1 MIQAEHPCGARAANL
16 FAPGRM
22 KLEVDVMAEIFGGQI
37 VAKYIKEVEGIDT
50 IFSLSGGHIAPV
62 FDGCLDYGVRNIDV
76 RHEQAAVMAAHAWSV
91 FTGKPGVCLVTAGP
105 GFTNALT
112 GVANAFME
120 NVPVVVLSGM
130 APIRDLDRG
139 ALQDMNQVDM
149 IRPVVK
155 WIGRCY
161 DVARIP
167 EYLGMAFRHAVSGR
181 PGPVFLEIPPDEL
194 YISTEESEM
203 KWPAR
208 PSKKYAVVPDE
219 ESVNEAL
226 ELLDGAEKPLLLGG
240 SGIAASGAA
249 DELRAFLDKTGM
261 PFILMDN
268 GRGAVPDEHP
278 QSLWDGGL
286 MGVLA
291 AASMADVVFTV
302 GIRLNWV
309 LGFGDVLA
317 NAKVV
322 RLDIDS
328 AEVDRN
334 RQADVGLAG
343 DARATLKLLNESV
356 KEADRG
362 EWLGSL
368 KGIFAGLTETDRQQR
383 ENPADP
389 IHPFY
394 LMQQVRQTAGD
405 DTVFVL
411 DGGDA
416 LYFSLM
422 TFRATRTSGVIGS
435 GTLFGCLG
443 TGMPFALGAQVALPD
458 KRVVLVTGDGSFGL
472 NAMEFETAVRHGIPM
487 VCVIS
492 NDEGWGMVKHHQRLC
507 YSDDRVC
514 GTELGTIHYEKIVEA
529 LGGYGEFVD
538 KAEGIAPAIKR
549 ALECGKPA
557 CVNVMTDPTVFSPA
571 TAMFAEGFK
580 F

>member
-1 MIQAEHPCGARAANL
+1 
-16 FAPGRM
+16 
-22 KLEVDVMAEIFGGQI
+22 MAEIFGGQV
-37 VAKYIKEVEGIDT
+37 VAKYIKEVQGIDT
-50 IFSLSGGHIAPV
+50 IFSLSGGHIAPI
-62 FDGCLDYGVRNIDV
+62 FDGCLDYGVRNVDV
-76 RHEQAAVMAAHAWSV
+76 RHEQAAAMAAHAWSI
-91 FTGKPGVCLVTAGP
+91 FAGRPGVCLVTAGP
-105 GFTNALT
+105 GFTNSLT
-112 GVANAFME
+112 GVANAFLE
-120 NVPVVVLSGM
+120 NVPLVVLSGM

-155 WIGRCY
+155 WAGRCY
-161 DVARIP
+161 DVSRIP
-167 EYLGMAFRHAVSGR
+167 EYLEMAFRHAVSGR

-194 YISTEESEM
+194 YVSVDEADLN
-203 KWPAR
+203 WPA
-208 PSKKYAVVPDE
+208 KAWTKYPCVPE
-219 ESVNEAL
+219 QEAL
-226 ELLDGAEKPLLLGG
+226 DEALALLNSAQKPLLVAG

-249 DELRAFLDKTGM
+249 EELRAFVEKTGM

-286 MGVLA
+286 MGLLA

-309 LGFGDVLA
+309 LNFGDVLA
-317 NAKVV
+317 GAKVV
-322 RLDIDS
+322 RLDID
-328 AEVDRN
+328 ATEVDRN
-334 RQADVGLAG
+334 RQGDDGLVGG
-343 DARATLKLLNESV
+343 ARATIKLLNDGCERL
-356 KEADRG
+356 DRS
-362 EWLGSL
+362 EWVSSL
-368 KGIFAGLTETDRQQR
+368 KAIFTGLTETDRKQR
-383 ENPADP
+383 ETPTDP

-394 LMQQVRQTAGD
+394 LMQQVRETAGD
-405 DTVFVL
+405 EAIYVL

-416 LYFSLM
+416 LYFALM
-422 TFRATRTSGVIGS
+422 SFRATRTAGVIGS

-443 TGMPFALGAQVALPD
+443 TGIPFGLGAQAALPD
-458 KRVVLVTGDGSFGL
+458 ERVVVVTGDGSFGL

-487 VCVIS
+487 VCVIC
-492 NDEGWGMVKHHQRLC
+492 NDQGWGMVKHHQELC
-507 YSDDRVC
+507 YADDRVC

-538 KAEGIAPAIKR
+538 SPEEVAPAVKR
-549 ALECGKPA
+549 ALESGCPA